1 MRPGST
7 SDGMRIIAAVAL
19 WSGLFPI
26 ACVMMLLYYPVALF
40 VVRTN
45 LLGRFEPGPPTKPL
59 QYRFVF
65 TVYLPIYLLLHLIF
79 TYGIYA
85 DVEVPEPDNL
95 GSGLFPG
102 FSKSHSFSSL
112 EKSIHSIFCFVAA
125 FVLLLVCPYV
135 QTQWARHEGVLTPWE
150 IIKIFLCGECIDQD
164 FSISARVSVGAHHH
178 TTPAF
183 FDRKLGNDEVPQVIQ
198 LPSAASQ
205 ASLYTPICGLD
216 LVR

>member
-1 MRPGST
+1 
-7 SDGMRIIAAVAL
+7 MRIVAAVTL

-26 ACVMMLLYYPVALF
+26 ACVMMLLYYPIALF

-65 TVYLPIYLLLHLIF
+65 TIYLPIYLLLHLFF
-79 TYGIYA
+79 TYGIYS

-102 FSKSHSFSSL
+102 FTKSHSFG
-112 EKSIHSIFCFVAA
+112 SIPKATHSVCTIVAGLA
-125 FVLLLVCPYV
+125 VLILCPYH
-135 QTQWARHEGVLTPWE
+135 QRNWALHEGVLTPWE
-150 IIKIFLCGECIDQD
+150 IVKVFMCSECIDED
-164 FSISARVSVGAHHH
+164 FGVSARVSVGVHHL

-183 FDRKLGNDEVPQVIQ
+183 FDRKLSDGDTPHLIQ
-198 LPSAASQ
+198 LPTGLSQ
-205 ASLYTPICGLD
+205 ASLYTPPRGLN
-216 LVR
+216 LLAP